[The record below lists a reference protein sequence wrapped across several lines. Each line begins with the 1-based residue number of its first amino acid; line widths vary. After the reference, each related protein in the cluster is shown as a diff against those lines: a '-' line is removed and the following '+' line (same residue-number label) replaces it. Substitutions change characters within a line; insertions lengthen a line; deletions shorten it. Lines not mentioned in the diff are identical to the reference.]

1 MKAAKRRAD
10 MIADTPSSL
19 VETIT
24 CSGEVLS
31 TGIASRF
38 PSMAASF
45 QNFLLLGLNVDD
57 GRVRTGASKGENE
70 LRVAHR

>member
-10 MIADTPSSL
+10 MIAETPSSL

-24 CSGEVLS
+24 CSGE

-38 PSMAASF
+38 PSTAASF
-45 QNFLLLGLNVDD
+45 QNFLVLGLNVDD